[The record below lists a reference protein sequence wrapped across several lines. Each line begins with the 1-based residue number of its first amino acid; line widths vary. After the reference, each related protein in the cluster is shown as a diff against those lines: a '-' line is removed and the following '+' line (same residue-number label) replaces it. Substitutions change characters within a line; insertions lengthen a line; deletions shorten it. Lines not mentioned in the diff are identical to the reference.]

1 MVTFTMPAASP
12 MRPIPR
18 TSEDSRAATAAGAAI
33 PPYTTRL
40 LSRSATILALT
51 VSLALPRL
59 ALSAPVAVRFGALWD
74 GSGRVLKNAVV
85 VVDGDRIQSVGT
97 EGPAEGTPVIDL
109 SRFMGLPGLIDVHTH
124 LTYGPAPGSTRAPA
138 VNVVLGQE
146 AARKTPEAG
155 VPAVRGMNAPQ
166 GIVIALRRL
175 YSSAPVAGPDPPRRG
190 YDPGSRR
197 RLEHG
202 PRRNLETTRRA
213 VKAGVRVAV
222 GSDAIFTMFGENAR
236 ELGWFVKA
244 RMTPEEAVGTAPTNA
259 AALLGQEGIV

>member
-18 TSEDSRAATAAGAAI
+18 TSEDSAAATAAGAAI

-97 EGPAEGTPVIDL
+97 EAPAEGMPVIDL

-124 LTYGPAPGSTRAPA
+124 LTYGPAPGSARAPA
-138 VNVVLGQE
+138 VNMVLGQE
-146 AARKTPEAG
+146 AARKTLEAG
-155 VPAVRGMNAPQ
+155 VTTVRDMNAAEHMD
-166 GIVIALRRL
+166 VALRDPIA
-175 YSSAPVAGPDPPRRG
+175 SGAAG
-190 YDPGSRR
+190 
-197 RLEHG
+197 G
-202 PRRNLETTRRA
+202 PRTSLCRA
-213 VKAGVRVAV
+213 GLPTAHP
-222 GSDAIFTMFGENAR
+222 R
-236 ELGWFVKA
+236 ERGF
-244 RMTPEEAVGTAPTNA
+244 PPT
-259 AALLGQEGIV
+259 